1 MNKLQIIFLNLQLWF
16 LTLTFSLLVVAK
28 TSAEEPPGK
37 ENWQFGD
44 LPNTLVLAMDGVPF
58 QIVEALSEEG
68 YFAEFFPPTK
78 LVSTFPSMTDV
89 AFGEIFAMGPTEGYQ
104 QVYYSYKKE
113 KVIGSLGS
121 EMFKLE
127 DFERHFDAIVHDKSH
142 LLTLYLTSY
151 RAARKEWKQIEEK
164 FFETRD
170 KPVFY
175 GYIAGSD
182 AIGHRFGPK
191 GLSKHLKEIDS
202 NIKDLRAEYHQRTGQ
217 ELDVIILSDHG
228 NTLVKGKLIDF
239 SEALNSA
246 GFAVKNSLNNDKS
259 VATTV
264 AGVVGYLALYS
275 QQENAKALAAA
286 TMNVEGIDL
295 VMYRN
300 PVGTTN
306 SVIIEGGSGVALVEY
321 DPISDKG
328 SYLTLTGDPLGYG
341 SVIPSDGTPLSQ
353 HEIFRRTTDSTY
365 PNAIYRIYRCFYG
378 SVKNPATVIASL
390 KPGYEFSSKIIK
402 SMSIIGKRWGTHG
415 GLHRADSLGVYMRTD
430 RPSENISADNMATE
444 IDLDTFKEEQEQH
457 LVSRE

>member
-1 MNKLQIIFLNLQLWF
+1 MKQLQLIFSNIPILF
-16 LTLTFSLLVVAK
+16 LTFTITLFSPAK
-28 TSAEEPPGK
+28 TLADK
-37 ENWQFGD
+37 NTDLDNWQYGD

-58 QIVEALSEEG
+58 QMVEALSEEG
-68 YFAEFFPPTK
+68 YFSEFFPPTK

-89 AFGEIFAMGPTEGYQ
+89 AFGEIFAMEPTEGYQ
-104 QVYYSYKKE
+104 QVYYSYEKE

-151 RAARKEWKQIEEK
+151 RAARKEWNNIEK
-164 FFETRD
+164 TFFETRD

-191 GLSKHLKEIDS
+191 GLSKHLREIDT
-202 NIKDLRAEYHQRTGQ
+202 NINDLREEYYQRTDR
-217 ELDVIILSDHG
+217 ELNVIILSDHG

-239 SEALNSA
+239 SEALKSA
-246 GFAVKNSLNNDKS
+246 GFSVNSRVTNDNS

-275 QQENAKALAAA
+275 REENTKALAAA
-286 TMNVEGIDL
+286 TINVEGVDL

-300 PVGTTN
+300 SEGTTN
-306 SVIIEGGSGVALVEY
+306 SIVIEGADGVALVEY
-321 DPISDKG
+321 DPVNDKG

-341 SVIPSDGTPLSQ
+341 SVIPTDGTPLSQ

-390 KPGYEFSSKIIK
+390 QPGYEFSSKIIK
-402 SMSIIGKRWGTHG
+402 SASIISKRWGTHG

-430 RPSENISADNMATE
+430 RPSENISADAMATE
-444 IDLDTFKEEQEQH
+444 IDLDTFKEAQQEQ
-457 LVSRE
+457 LVIRD